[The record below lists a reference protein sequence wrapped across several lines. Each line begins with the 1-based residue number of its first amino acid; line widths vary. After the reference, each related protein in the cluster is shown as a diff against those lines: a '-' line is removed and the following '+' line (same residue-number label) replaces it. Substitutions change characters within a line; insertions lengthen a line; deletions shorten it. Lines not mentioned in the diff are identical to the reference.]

1 MVFTSLKKGGMEI
14 QMAIHGIIRNDRLEG
29 GGDFMRQLSLSLL
42 PGRFAVCRLGPNEA
56 IPDWVFSRSFCSITR
71 TDEELSVILPE
82 ELVPS
87 SWKAEKG
94 WRCLKVL
101 GPLDFSLTGVLAS
114 LSTPLA
120 EAGVPI
126 LAMSTYDTDYL
137 LVRNG
142 DVDTAKEVLIEHGH
156 RISP

>member
-1 MVFTSLKKGGMEI
+1 MK
-14 QMAIHGIIRNDRLEG
+14 
-29 GGDFMRQLSLSLL
+29 QLLLSLL
-42 PGRFAVCRLGPNEA
+42 PGRLAVCRLGPNEA
-56 IPDWVFSRSFCSITR
+56 IPDWVFAAPFWSITR
-71 TDEELSVILPE
+71 TDEELSLILPE

-94 WRCLKVL
+94 WCCLKVL
-101 GPLDFSLTGVLAS
+101 GPLDFSITGVVAS

-120 EAGVPI
+120 QAGVSI
-126 LAMSTYDTDYL
+126 LAISTYDTDYL

-142 DVDTAKEVLIEHGH
+142 DVDRAKEVLIDHGH

>member
-1 MVFTSLKKGGMEI
+1 M
-14 QMAIHGIIRNDRLEG
+14 Q
-29 GGDFMRQLSLSLL
+29 QLSLSLL
-42 PGRFAVCRLGPNEA
+42 SERLAICRLGPNEA
-56 IPDWVFSRSFCSITR
+56 IPQWVFSMSFWSVTR

-101 GPLDFSLTGVLAS
+101 GPLDFSITGIIAS
-114 LSTPLA
+114 LTTPLA

-126 LAMSTYDTDYL
+126 FAISTYDTDYL

-142 DVDTAKEVLIEHGH
+142 DVDRAKEVLIEHGH

>member
-1 MVFTSLKKGGMEI
+1 MEI
-14 QMAIHGIIRNDRLEG
+14 QMAIHGIIRNDLFERG
-29 GGDFMRQLSLSLL
+29 GVFMHHLSLSLL
-42 PGRFAVCRLGPNEA
+42 PGRFAICRLKPDEQ
-56 IPDWVFSRSFCSITR
+56 IPSWVFSPSFWSVTR
-71 TDEELSVILPE
+71 TDEELSLILPE

-101 GPLDFSLTGVLAS
+101 GPLDFSITGVVAS

-120 EAGVPI
+120 QAGVSI
-126 LAMSTYDTDYL
+126 LAISTYDTDYL

-142 DVDTAKEVLIEHGH
+142 DVDRAKEVLIEHGH

>member
-1 MVFTSLKKGGMEI
+1 M
-14 QMAIHGIIRNDRLEG
+14 Q
-29 GGDFMRQLSLSLL
+29 QLSLSLL
-42 PGRFAVCRLGPNEA
+42 PERLAVCRLGPNEA
-56 IPDWVFSRSFCSITR
+56 IPQWVFPTSFWSITR

-87 SWKAEKG
+87 RWKAEKG

-101 GPLDFSLTGVLAS
+101 GPLDFSITGIIAS
-114 LSTPLA
+114 LSARLA

-126 LAMSTYDTDYL
+126 LAISTYDTDYL
-137 LVRNG
+137 LVRSG
-142 DVDTAKEVLIEHGH
+142 DVDRAKEILIEHGH